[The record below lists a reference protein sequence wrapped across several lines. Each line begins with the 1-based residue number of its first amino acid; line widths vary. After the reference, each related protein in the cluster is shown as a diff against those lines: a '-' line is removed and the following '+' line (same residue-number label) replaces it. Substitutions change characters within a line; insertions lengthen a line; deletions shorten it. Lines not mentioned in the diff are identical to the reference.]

1 MPRSEREASFEFLAE
16 RIAALEAKAADH
28 PGVAKDLRA
37 IEAQIERMEEKLR
50 ALSEGRPRPPKRTPP
65 PPGRPMGPR
74 GLKEL
79 ERLRALGKAS
89 AER

>member
-1 MPRSEREASFEFLAE
+1 MRRPQRKVSFESLAE
-16 RIAALEAKAADH
+16 RIAALEARAAGN
-28 PGVAKDLRA
+28 PGVAKDLRF
-37 IEAQIERMEEKLR
+37 IESQIERMEETLW

-79 ERLRALGKAS
+79 ERKAS
-89 AER
+89 AGR